1 MLCLGQ
7 VSKAGIMFLTG
18 SNRHN
23 TLCAELAVLLNT
35 AYFSQQSLNN
45 QQPFVQKQFLV
56 SQLSYYTITSICN
69 NTLLSVL

>member
-7 VSKAGIMFLTG
+7 VSKDGIMFMTG

-23 TLCAELAVLLNT
+23 TLCAGLAVLLNT
-35 AYFSQQSLNN
+35 FSQQTLNN